1 MEAIVTFESVYGN
14 TRAIAEA
21 VADGL
26 RTVGRVT
33 TLSGRRAVLL
43 DLDGVLYVEGRPLP
57 GAVAAVEELRA
68 AGLTLRFVT
77 NTTAH
82 SRRETLD
89 KLGRLG
95 FSVAEGELVTPAAL
109 ALQHCRERGHRSVAL
124 LMRDSVKEEFRELE
138 ESDEP
143 DAVIVGDLG
152 ERFDYAVL
160 NRAFR
165 QLLGGA
171 ELIALQKNRY
181 WLRED
186 GLCLDVGPFVA
197 ALEFAVGREAH
208 VLGKPAVAL
217 FRHVMAGAG
226 ARPEEVVMVGDDVE
240 SDVGGAP
247 RAGLAGVLD
256 RTGKYRDA
264 VVRECGIT
272 PTATIDSIAD
282 LPRLL
287 HQ

>member
-1 MEAIVTFESVYGN
+1 MTP
-14 TRAIAEA
+14 
-21 VADGL
+21 
-26 RTVGRVT
+26 
-33 TLSGRRAVLL
+33 LSGRRAVLL

-57 GAVAAVEELRA
+57 GAVAAVDELRA
-68 AGLTLRFVT
+68 GGLTLRFVT

-89 KLGRLG
+89 KLDRLG
-95 FSVAEGELVTPAAL
+95 FAVATDELVTPAAL
-109 ALQHCRERGHRSVAL
+109 ALQHCRERGHRTVAL
-124 LMRDSVKEEFRELE
+124 LVRHDVKEEFSELE

-143 DAVIVGDLG
+143 DAVVVGDLG
-152 ERFDYAVL
+152 ERFGYDVL

-181 WLRED
+181 WLGED

-197 ALEFAVGREAH
+197 ALEFGAGCDAH
-208 VLGKPAVAL
+208 VVGKPATA
-217 FRHVMAGAG
+217 FFGHVLAGAG
-226 ARPEEVVMVGDDVE
+226 AAPEDAVMVGDDVE
-240 SDVGGAP
+240 SDVGGAL
-247 RAGLAGVLD
+247 RAGLAAVLV

-264 VVRECGIT
+264 AVRESGIA
-272 PTATIDSIAD
+272 PTATIDSIVD

-287 HQ
+287 GQ